1 MVKATTKRQKLVV
14 LAAVV
19 LTGTSLVLP
28 AASQQ
33 MQMETS
39 GNPSIA
45 STAAIARVR
54 QVISQDQNGVPLVA
68 RSTSRTV
75 RVVRGRP
82 QLATDDPAVSGKLER
97 AWKLRLPDGM
107 PAEARVA
114 EVGEEREDSGAFA
127 SLPEVHFAP
136 IVEEQL
142 SPGARRDVTL
152 NVDGSSVLLGSAQWI
167 GTNSPLNVTLSLN
180 GAMLASGRASRGQD
194 NRGKAVLKSKAAA
207 PGLATLVVTN
217 TSDSTV
223 IVRVVLGALPQ

>member
-1 MVKATTKRQKLVV
+1 MVKATTKLQNLVA
-14 LAAVV
+14 LAAVA
-19 LTGTSLVLP
+19 LTGSFLVLP
-28 AASQQ
+28 AASQHTQ
-33 MQMETS
+33 LETS
-39 GNPSIA
+39 GNPSTV

-54 QVISQDQNGVPLVA
+54 QVISQDQNGVSRVA

-82 QLATDDPAVSGKLER
+82 QLATDDPAASGKLER
-97 AWKLRLPDGM
+97 TWKLGLPDGM
-107 PAEARVA
+107 PAEARLA
-114 EVGEEREDSGAFA
+114 DVGEEREDSGAFA

-152 NVDGSSVLLGSAQWI
+152 DVEGSPLLGSAQWI
-167 GTNSPLNVTLSLN
+167 GTNSPLNVTLSVN
-180 GAMLASGRASRGQD
+180 GAMLASDRASRGHD

-207 PGLATLVVTN
+207 SGLATLAVAN

-223 IVRVVLGALPQ
+223 IVRIVLGTLPQ